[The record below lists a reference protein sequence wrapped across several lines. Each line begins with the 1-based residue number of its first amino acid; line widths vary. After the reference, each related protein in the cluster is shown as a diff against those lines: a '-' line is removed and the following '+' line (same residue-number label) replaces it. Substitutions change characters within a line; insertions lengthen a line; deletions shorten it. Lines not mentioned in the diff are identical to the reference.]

1 MHDFDP
7 RSALEVP
14 REERLAFYEKLWAQP
29 GFSKWLGNFHDIMT
43 KPEANEDF
51 AEFVRNKI
59 RARVKDSVLAEKLVP
74 KDHPFGAKRIPL
86 ESGYYEQ
93 FNRDNV
99 LLVDVN
105 ETPIE
110 RVTPK
115 GIKTTEK
122 EHEFDVIIYA
132 TGFDAVSGALT
143 RIDIRGEGGVSFKDR
158 WANGPRSYLGIQ
170 TAGFPNFFMAINSAF
185 CNYTVCAEMIVEWI
199 TDCISY
205 MRKNGFNRI
214 AATSRAEEA
223 WVEHAHELASRTLLS
238 TTKSWFMGTNIPGK
252 KPALVLYANSAANY
266 RKECAEVAAK
276 DYEGFVLA

>member
-1 MHDFDP
+1 
-7 RSALEVP
+7 
-14 REERLAFYEKLWAQP
+14 
-29 GFSKWLGNFHDIMT
+29 
-43 KPEANEDF
+43 
-51 AEFVRNKI
+51 
-59 RARVKDSVLAEKLVP
+59 VKDPALAEKLVP

-115 GIKTTEK
+115 GIKTSEK

-158 WANGPRSYLGIQ
+158 WADGLSYL
-170 TAGFPNFFMAINSAF
+170 AG
-185 CNYTVCAEMIVEWI
+185 C
-199 TDCISY
+199 
-205 MRKNGFNRI
+205 
-214 AATSRAEEA
+214 
-223 WVEHAHELASRTLLS
+223 
-238 TTKSWFMGTNIPGK
+238 
-252 KPALVLYANSAANY
+252 
-266 RKECAEVAAK
+266 
-276 DYEGFVLA
+276 